1 MIRRPPRSTRIVTLV
16 PYTTLF
22 RSPPSA
28 GGAGPTRRQT
38 SGQGPGW
45 AAAAARPSPWG
56 GSGKTSNKGC
66 HPRPDSRRQDTRSL
80 QSCDAKTA
88 PRTWLSFFQRRLQL
102 QPVVLGRGD
111 GLLRLAEFDL
121 KLLQLGGRA
130 VVDRGVGEPRLEG
143 GLLPVQ
149 PLDLGLGLLGRL
161 AQVGDGGAGLGKSE
175 EHTSELQSLM

>member
-1 MIRRPPRSTRIVTLV
+1 MGL
-16 PYTTLF
+16 
-22 RSPPSA
+22 
-28 GGAGPTRRQT
+28 
-38 SGQGPGW
+38 
-45 AAAAARPSPWG
+45 
-56 GSGKTSNKGC
+56 SGKTSNKGW

-143 GLLPVQ
+143 GLLPVP
-149 PLDLGLGLLGRL
+149 PLDLGLGR
-161 AQVGDGGAGLGKSE
+161 SE
-175 EHTSELQSLM
+175 ERRVGKECVRTCRSRG